1 MSKIFIISKRQLLF
15 TALILLMMIA
25 SGVVWFN
32 ETTLPVTQQTAT
44 RTIHM
49 VTGEFNATAPDG
61 KKIEAYRWDPG
72 TVFVQQGESVE
83 LRITGVN
90 GARHPFHIEKLN
102 ISGEVEQG
110 KETVVRFTATERGTY
125 RMICMTHSDLAHD
138 GPMIAYI
145 IVQ

>member
-1 MSKIFIISKRQLLF
+1 MSKIFIISRRQLF
-15 TALILLMMIA
+15 FAAILLIMMIA
-25 SGVVWFN
+25 SSVVWFN
-32 ETTLPVTQQTAT
+32 EATLPVTQQTTT

-49 VTGEFNATAPDG
+49 VTGEFNATSYDG

-72 TVFVQQGESVE
+72 TVFVQQGETVE

-90 GARHPFHIEKLN
+90 GARHPFEIEKLN

-110 KETVVRFTATERGTY
+110 KETVVSFTAKERGTY
-125 RMICMTHSDLAHD
+125 RMICLTHSDLAHD

-145 IVQ
+145 VVQ